1 MSDLA
6 RTASPFRRRN
16 GVVESIRDM
25 IERRGL
31 KTGERL
37 PPERE
42 LTRILATS
50 RTSVR
55 EALRTLD
62 GLGVVEIRP
71 GRGAYVRVVAARLR
85 AAWWEEYLAD
95 HRDRVLDMLEVR
107 ELLDARAAALAARRA
122 SDDEIAALRSVLEA
136 QAGAVEANDVTAIV
150 AADVQFHNL
159 IARISRNAV
168 LAELAK
174 GIINALHDDRE
185 AAFRIPGRPRRSLD
199 EHRAVLEAIGR
210 GDAEAAERLMRTHVQ
225 ETKAHILRVRP

>member
-6 RTASPFRRRN
+6 SPASQSRRRN
-16 GVVESIRDM
+16 GVVDSVRDM

-31 KTGERL
+31 KAGERL

-62 GLGVVEIRP
+62 GLGVIEIRP
-71 GRGAYVRVVAARLR
+71 GRGAYVRAGAARLR
-85 AAWWEEYLAD
+85 TAWWEEYLAD
-95 HRDRVLDMLEVR
+95 NRDRVLDLLEVR

-122 SDDEIAALRSVLEA
+122 SGDEIAALRNLLEA
-136 QAGAVEANDVTAIV
+136 QAQAVEANEVSALV
-150 AADVQFHNL
+150 ATDVQFHNL
-159 IARISRNAV
+159 IARFSRNAV
-168 LAELAK
+168 LAELTK
-174 GIINALHDDRE
+174 GIINAMHDDRE
-185 AAFRIPGRPRRSLD
+185 AAFRIPGRPRWSLE
-199 EHRAVLEAIGR
+199 EHRAVLDAIGR
-210 GDAEAAERLMRTHVQ
+210 GDAEAAERLMRKHVQ

>member
-1 MSDLA
+1 MSDRTQSA
-6 RTASPFRRRN
+6 RPLHRRN

-31 KTGERL
+31 KAGERL

-42 LTRILATS
+42 LMRILASS

-71 GRGAYVRVVAARLR
+71 GRGAYVRGPTRIRTAS
-85 AAWWEEYLAD
+85 WEEYLTD
-95 HRDRVLDMLEVR
+95 HRDRVIDLLEVR

-122 SDDEIAALRSVLEA
+122 SGDEVSALRSILDA
-136 QAGAVEANDVTAIV
+136 QARAVETDDVSALV
-150 AADVQFHNL
+150 ATDVQFHNL

-185 AAFRIPGRPRRSLD
+185 ASFRIPGRPRRSLE

>member
-1 MSDLA
+1 MSDQMQ
-6 RTASPFRRRN
+6 RTRPFHRRN
-16 GVVESIRDM
+16 GVADSIRDM
-25 IERRGL
+25 IARRSL
-31 KTGERL
+31 KAGERL

-42 LTRILATS
+42 LTRILASS

-71 GRGAYVRVVAARLR
+71 GRGTYVRGGAVRVRTAS
-85 AAWWEEYLAD
+85 WEEYLTD
-95 HRDRVLDMLEVR
+95 HRDRVIDLLEVR

-122 SDDEIAALRSVLEA
+122 SGDEIAVLRSVLDA
-136 QAGAVEANDVTAIV
+136 QARAVEANDVSALV
-150 AADVQFHNL
+150 ATDVQFHNL

-185 AAFRIPGRPRRSLD
+185 AAFRIPGRPRRSLE
-199 EHRAVLEAIGR
+199 EHRAVLEAIDR
-210 GDAEAAERLMRTHVQ
+210 ADAEAAEHLMRTHVQ

>member
-1 MSDLA
+1 MSDQMQRA
-6 RTASPFRRRN
+6 RPFHRRT

-25 IERRGL
+25 IERRGI
-31 KTGERL
+31 KAGERL

-42 LTRILATS
+42 LTRILASS
-50 RTSVR
+50 RTALR

-71 GRGAYVRVVAARLR
+71 GRGAYVRAATARPR
-85 AAWWEEYLAD
+85 ATWWEEYLAD
-95 HRDRVLDMLEVR
+95 QRDQVLDLLEVR

-122 SDDEIAALRSVLEA
+122 SGDEIAALRSLLELQA
-136 QAGAVEANDVTAIV
+136 QAVEANDLSALV
-150 AADVQFHNL
+150 ATDVQFHNL

-185 AAFRIPGRPRRSLD
+185 AAFRIPGRPRRSLE
-199 EHRAVLEAIGR
+199 EHRAVLEAIGG